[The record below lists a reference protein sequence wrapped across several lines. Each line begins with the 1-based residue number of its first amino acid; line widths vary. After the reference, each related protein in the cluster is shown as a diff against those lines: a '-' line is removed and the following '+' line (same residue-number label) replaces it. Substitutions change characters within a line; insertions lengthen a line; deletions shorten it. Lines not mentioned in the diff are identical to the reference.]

1 MAHYLGGLTFS
12 ERFWHVARVRSAREG
27 NLGFV
32 WGTEEVDVIRDF
44 YSRFREL
51 IHEVTKFGVVGI
63 LAFIITFA
71 GTNLLISD
79 GRMSPVAATTIATV
93 VATVFAFFGNRQW
106 AFKHRRGKGF
116 GHEGL
121 LFLIFNGIGLL
132 IQVGAVAIV
141 QHGMGRTDR
150 LSVNVALV
158 IGVGVATLF
167 RLYSYRRWVFL
178 KTPAAE
184 PPAAEQLEPE
194 TSGR

>member
-1 MAHYLGGLTFS
+1 L
-12 ERFWHVARVRSAREG
+12 
-27 NLGFV
+27 V

-51 IHEVTKFGVVGI
+51 IHEVAKFGLVGV
-63 LAFIITFA
+63 LAFVVTFV

-93 VATVFAFFGNRQW
+93 VATVFSFYGNRHW
-106 AFKHRRGKGF
+106 AFKHRRGSKGL

-121 LFLIFNGIGLL
+121 LFLIFNGVGLA

-178 KTPAAE
+178 KAPAAE
-184 PPAAEQLEPE
+184 SATGTEHLEPE